1 MWGGKCVGDE
11 PTQNSFV
18 YHSKEFTFILKQWVG
33 SQNKQKGKSISGGL
47 GCDEPCLPRKMTAE
61 SGRAQEGT
69 GGE

>member
-1 MWGGKCVGDE
+1 MRGGKRVGDE
-11 PTQNSFV
+11 ATQNSFV
-18 YHSKEFTFILKQWVG
+18 YHSKESTFILKQRVD
-33 SQNKQKGKSISGGL
+33 SQNEQKGKSVSGGL